1 MADSADWLIAALA
14 AEGVELVFGNPGSTE
29 LPLVDAFGRQDRV
42 AYVLGL
48 HEMSVMGMADGYA
61 QSTGRLAVVNV
72 HVQPGI
78 ANALA
83 GLINAARARV
93 PMLVTVGQQV
103 TGMLDEQPFLGG
115 DVLSPAAPF
124 AKGLWEPRRVADL
137 PGVLERAIRL
147 ARTPPCGPVV
157 VSLPMDVLVSD
168 APAAAPSP
176 AGRGHAPVPEL
187 PELAALEVRLRQAEA
202 PVLLV
207 GDGVA
212 HAGVAGQVTAL
223 AERLGAPMLAEPWA
237 SRVAVHA
244 NQPLWAGSLPT
255 FGAQIRERLA
265 PHDLALAIGMPTF
278 RLFGASP
285 GPTLDVA
292 TELVVLDEGQPE
304 LSAGVD
310 PVQAIQADLVLALD
324 ALLAALGPRDARAAA
339 RRQAVV
345 ASCAAAR
352 RAARRAVPG
361 GGVGITPA
369 RFARGVAGVVGP
381 NDIVV
386 DESLTAGRALRA
398 VLGARAPG
406 SWYAHRGSALG
417 WGLPA
422 AVGVAIAHPERRVIC
437 THGDGSLLFGIHALW
452 TAARLGLRLAVIVAD
467 NSGYEILRA
476 GMEGLTGHPQGNWPG
491 LAITD
496 PGLDLVQIARG
507 FGASAAAVD
516 DPDALRPAL
525 GDLMTRS
532 TRGPAVLVVRISGT
546 TPAIGYPIAPQPAD
560 GPGGVRP

>member
-1 MADSADWLIAALA
+1 MTDTADWLIAALA
-14 AEGVELVFGNPGSTE
+14 AEGVEVVFGNPGSTE

-93 PMLVTVGQQV
+93 PMLVSVGQQV

-137 PGVLERAIRL
+137 PGVLTRALRL

-157 VSLPMDVLVSD
+157 VSLPMDVMVTD
-168 APAAAPSP
+168 APAAAPTA
-176 AGRGHAPVPEL
+176 AGWGHAPAPDA

-202 PVLLV
+202 PVILV

-244 NQPLWAGSLPT
+244 NHPLWAGPLPT

-265 PHDLALAIGMPTF
+265 PYDLALAVGMPTF
-278 RLFGASP
+278 RLFGSSP

-292 TELVVLDEGQPE
+292 TELVVLDEGLPE

-324 ALLAALGPRDARAAA
+324 ALLAGLGPGDARAAA
-339 RRQAVV
+339 RRQAAV
-345 ASCAAAR
+345 AAGAAAR

-361 GGVGITPA
+361 GGAGITPA
-369 RFARGVAGVVGP
+369 RFAHGVAGVVGP
-381 NDIVV
+381 HDIVV
-386 DESLTAGRALRA
+386 DESLTAGRALRT

-476 GMEGLTGHPQGNWPG
+476 GMEGMTGHPQGNWPG

-496 PGLDLVQIARG
+496 PRLDLVQIARG

-516 DPDALRPAL
+516 DPAAFGPAL
-525 GDLMTRS
+525 GDLMARS
-532 TRGPAVLVVRISGT
+532 TRGPAVLVVRITGT

-560 GPGGVRP
+560 RPG